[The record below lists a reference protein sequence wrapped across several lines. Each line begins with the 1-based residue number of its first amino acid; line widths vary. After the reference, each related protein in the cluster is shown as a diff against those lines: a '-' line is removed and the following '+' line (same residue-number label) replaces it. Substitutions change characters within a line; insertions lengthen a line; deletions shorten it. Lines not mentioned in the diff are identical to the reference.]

1 MGSILHGTT
10 CLVFC
15 LGVASVFLGFVLSA
29 ASNVLIIR
37 CVSGN
42 GFALGSQLVLCIGKL
57 CANVSVEPWFSQDA
71 PQTAVVSDNC
81 AGLMCD
87 TMCPMR

>member
-1 MGSILHGTT
+1 MLFRTANTYIYPMP
-10 CLVFC
+10 
-15 LGVASVFLGFVLSA
+15 ASDASA

-42 GFALGSQLVLCIGKL
+42 GFVLGSQLVLCIGKL